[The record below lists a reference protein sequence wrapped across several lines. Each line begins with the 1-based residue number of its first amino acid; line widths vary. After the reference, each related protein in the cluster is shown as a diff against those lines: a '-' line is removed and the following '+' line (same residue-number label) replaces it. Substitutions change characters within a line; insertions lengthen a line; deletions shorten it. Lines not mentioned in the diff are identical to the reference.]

1 MKHVTCRNTFL
12 KCWVDDV
19 PKFSTL
25 SLITPMLAEKPSDED
40 QVLNIVLVV
49 LVGEVGIEVA
59 EGLPLETI

>member
-1 MKHVTCRNTFL
+1 M
-12 KCWVDDV
+12 
-19 PKFSTL
+19 PKFGAL
-25 SLITPMLAEKPSDED
+25 RLIAPVLAEEPSNED

>member
-1 MKHVTCRNTFL
+1 M
-12 KCWVDDV
+12 

-25 SLITPMLAEKPSDED
+25 SLITPMLAEEPSDED